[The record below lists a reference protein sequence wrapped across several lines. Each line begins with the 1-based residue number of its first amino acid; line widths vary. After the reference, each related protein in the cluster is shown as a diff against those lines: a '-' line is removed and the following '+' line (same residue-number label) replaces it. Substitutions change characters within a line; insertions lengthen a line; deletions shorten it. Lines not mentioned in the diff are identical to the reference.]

1 MCRKFSPFHTL
12 YKTYTQMYAIMPKS
26 KFTTPLKRKEYQME
40 DTVKTRR
47 NPLAWFGKHKKL
59 TALLLVVLIAA
70 VLVLRAVLGG
80 KKAAGSTY
88 QFVRTS
94 TLQKT
99 SLTDSVSVN
108 GTVKSGYEASVT
120 VADSAKLYKVS
131 EVKVAVGD
139 TVKKGDVIATL
150 DTSDLEKQIESAEE
164 SYGDTLKSAQT
175 SYDRATADLETSTV
189 QHENSLIDL
198 QAKIDQAD
206 QNLQDAKD
214 ALTKAQENE
223 RKTQSTYDTAVSDYN
238 TLKSAYDS
246 ASASISTYTAALNAA
261 ADAQNQAIS
270 AVNSAIAA
278 YNADPSDANKDAMNA
293 ANDNLKSAQEAYQSA
308 QASLT
313 DAQNSCSAP
322 SLGLYGF
329 TSIQT
334 ALTQADSTKTQA
346 ESALDSAKNA
356 VDTANTQI
364 STCEKNYSNLLN
376 KSQNVED
383 SATKLEQAQR
393 TPDNLETLRSTLE
406 DCTLTATMDGTITA
420 LNATVGSV
428 CSGTVATI
436 QNTDALVVDV
446 TIPANSVPKL
456 STGMTCHIT
465 SDATGDAV
473 IDGTLTQI
481 DPVANDNG
489 SFGAKVVVNGDADGL
504 LIGIS
509 AKVEIVISEKDN
521 VFIVPRD
528 AVGTADDGSSYVLR
542 KTGGEGVDM
551 TFEQVTVTTG
561 DTNDFYVEITGSDL
575 QEGDVIRSSADL
587 TQGIETSSDSTLPD
601 GVQQTEN
608 GDLYVGDPSNMPE
621 GTVVMGG
628 GDAPAGGPDGGPGG
642 GQ

>member
-1 MCRKFSPFHTL
+1 
-12 YKTYTQMYAIMPKS
+12 
-26 KFTTPLKRKEYQME
+26 ME

-70 VLVLRAVLGG
+70 MLVLRAVLGG
-80 KKAAGSTY
+80 KRAAGTTY
-88 QFVRTS
+88 QFVRTT

-99 SLTDSVSVN
+99 DLTDSVSVN

-164 SYGDTLKSAQT
+164 SYSDTLQSAQT

-189 QHENSLIDL
+189 QHENNLIDL
-198 QAKIDQAD
+198 QAKIEQAD
-206 QNLQDAKD
+206 KSLQDAKD
-214 ALTKAQENE
+214 SLTTAQENE
-223 RKTQSTYDTAVSDYN
+223 RKAQGTYDSAVSDYN

-246 ASASISTYTAALNAA
+246 ASASISTYTAALNSA

-270 AVNSAIAA
+270 ALNSAIAA
-278 YNADPSDANKDAMNA
+278 YNADSSEANKNAMNTA
-293 ANDNLKSAQEAYQSA
+293 SDNLTAAQKSYQDAQS
-308 QASLT
+308 SLT
-313 DAQNSCSAP
+313 NAQNSCSAP

-329 TSIQT
+329 SSIES
-334 ALTQADSTKTQA
+334 ALKQADTTKTQA
-346 ESALDSAKNA
+346 ENALESAKNA
-356 VDTANTQI
+356 VESSAKQIDTCEQQVKSAHDSYDQ
-364 STCEKNYSNLLN
+364 EKNYSNLLN
-376 KSQNVED
+376 KTQNVED

-393 TPDNLETLRSTLE
+393 TPDNLETLRSTLD

-420 LNATVGSV
+420 LDATVGSV
-428 CSGTVATI
+428 CTGTVATI
-436 QNTDALVVDV
+436 QNTDALVVEV

-456 STGMTCHIT
+456 STGMTCRIT
-465 SDATGDAV
+465 SDATGDA
-473 IDGTLTQI
+473 IINGTLTQI

-489 SFGAKVVVNGDADGL
+489 SFGAKVMVNGDDGGL

-509 AKVEIVISEKDN
+509 AKVEIVVNEKND
-521 VFIVPRD
+521 VFTVPRD

-542 KTGGEGVDM
+542 QTGGEGVDM
-551 TFEQVTVTTG
+551 TFEEVPVTTG

-575 QEGDVIRSSADL
+575 NEGDVIRATADL
-587 TQGIETSSDSTLPD
+587 TQGIETSDSTLPA
-601 GVQQTEN
+601 GMQEMAN
-608 GDLYVGDPSNMPE
+608 GDLYVGDPSDMPE
-621 GTVVMGG
+621 GTVIVGG
-628 GDAPAGGPDGGPGG
+628 GDAPAGGPSGGPGGPGG

>member
-1 MCRKFSPFHTL
+1 
-12 YKTYTQMYAIMPKS
+12 
-26 KFTTPLKRKEYQME
+26 ME

-47 NPLAWFGKHKKL
+47 NPLAWFSKHKKL

-246 ASASISTYTAALNAA
+246 ASASISAYTQEKNVAATALNNALYAA
-261 ADAQNQAIS
+261 NQALSAQLADPDNDEKRQAAEDAQAKVTDAQNT
-270 AVNSAIAA
+270 
-278 YNADPSDANKDAMNA
+278 YNEADQK
-293 ANDNLKSAQEAYQSA
+293 
-308 QASLT
+308 LT
-313 DAQNSCSAP
+313 EAQNSCSTP

-334 ALTQADSTKTQA
+334 ALNQADSTKTQA

-364 STCEKNYSNLLN
+364 STCEQQVKAAHDSYDQEKNYSNLLN

-601 GVQQTEN
+601 GVQQMEN
-608 GDLYVGDPSNMPE
+608 GDLYVGDPSNMPK

>member
-1 MCRKFSPFHTL
+1 
-12 YKTYTQMYAIMPKS
+12 
-26 KFTTPLKRKEYQME
+26 ME

-70 VLVLRAVLGG
+70 VLVLRAVLSG

-223 RKTQSTYDTAVSDYN
+223 RKAQSTYDTAVSDYN

-246 ASASISTYTAALNAA
+246 ASASISAYTQEKNDAATALNNALYAA
-261 ADAQNQAIS
+261 NQALSAQLADPDNDEKRQAAEDAQAKVTNAQ
-270 AVNSAIAA
+270 NT
-278 YNADPSDANKDAMNA
+278 YNEADQK
-293 ANDNLKSAQEAYQSA
+293 
-308 QASLT
+308 LT
-313 DAQNSCSAP
+313 EAQNSCSAP

-364 STCEKNYSNLLN
+364 STCEQQVKAAHDSYDQEKNYSNLLN

-601 GVQQTEN
+601 GVQQMEN

>member
-1 MCRKFSPFHTL
+1 
-12 YKTYTQMYAIMPKS
+12 
-26 KFTTPLKRKEYQME
+26 ME

-47 NPLAWFGKHKKL
+47 NPLAWFSKHKKL

-198 QAKIDQAD
+198 QAKIDQTD

-223 RKTQSTYDTAVSDYN
+223 RKAQSTYDTAVSDYN

-246 ASASISTYTAALNAA
+246 ASASISAYTQEKNDAATALNNALYAA
-261 ADAQNQAIS
+261 NQALSAQLADPDNDEKRQAAEDAQAKVTDAQNT
-270 AVNSAIAA
+270 
-278 YNADPSDANKDAMNA
+278 YNEADQK
-293 ANDNLKSAQEAYQSA
+293 
-308 QASLT
+308 LT
-313 DAQNSCSAP
+313 EAQNSCSAP

-364 STCEKNYSNLLN
+364 STCEQQVKAAHDSYDQEKNYSNLLN

-481 DPVANDNG
+481 DPVANDTG

-601 GVQQTEN
+601 GVQQMEN

>member
-1 MCRKFSPFHTL
+1 
-12 YKTYTQMYAIMPKS
+12 
-26 KFTTPLKRKEYQME
+26 ME

-223 RKTQSTYDTAVSDYN
+223 RKAQSTYDTAVSDYN

-246 ASASISTYTAALNAA
+246 ASASISAYTQEKNDAATALNNALYAA
-261 ADAQNQAIS
+261 NQALSAQLADPDNDEKRQAAEDAQAKVTDAQNT
-270 AVNSAIAA
+270 
-278 YNADPSDANKDAMNA
+278 YNEADQK
-293 ANDNLKSAQEAYQSA
+293 
-308 QASLT
+308 LT
-313 DAQNSCSAP
+313 EAQNSCSSP

-334 ALTQADSTKTQA
+334 ALTQADSNKTQA

-364 STCEKNYSNLLN
+364 STCEQQVKAAHDSYDQEKNYSNLLN

-528 AVGTADDGSSYVLR
+528 AVATADDGSSYVLR

-601 GVQQTEN
+601 GVQQMEN

>member
-1 MCRKFSPFHTL
+1 
-12 YKTYTQMYAIMPKS
+12 
-26 KFTTPLKRKEYQME
+26 ME

-80 KKAAGSTY
+80 KKAAGTTY
-88 QFVRTS
+88 QFVRTT

-99 SLTDSVSVN
+99 DLTDSVSVN

-164 SYGDTLKSAQT
+164 SYSDTLQSAQT

-189 QHENSLIDL
+189 QHENNLIDL
-198 QAKIDQAD
+198 QAKIEQAD
-206 QNLQDAKD
+206 KSLQDAQD
-214 ALTKAQENE
+214 SLTTAQENE
-223 RKTQSTYDTAVSDYN
+223 RKAQGTYDSAVSDYN

-246 ASASISTYTAALNAA
+246 ASASISTYTAALNSA

-270 AVNSAIAA
+270 ALNSAIAA
-278 YNADPSDANKDAMNA
+278 YNADSSEANKNAMNTA
-293 ANDNLKSAQEAYQSA
+293 SDNLTAAQKSYQDAQS
-308 QASLT
+308 SLT
-313 DAQNSCSAP
+313 NAQNSCSAP

-329 TSIQT
+329 NSIES
-334 ALTQADSTKTQA
+334 ALKQADSTKTQA
-346 ESALDSAKNA
+346 ENALESAKNA
-356 VDTANTQI
+356 VEAAAKQIDTCEQQVKSAHDSYDQ
-364 STCEKNYSNLLN
+364 EKNYSNLLN
-376 KSQNVED
+376 KTQNVED

-393 TPDNLETLRSTLE
+393 TPDNLETLRSTLD

-420 LNATVGSV
+420 LDATVGSV
-428 CSGTVATI
+428 CTGTVATI
-436 QNTDALVVDV
+436 QNTDALVVEV

-456 STGMTCHIT
+456 STGMTCRIT
-465 SDATGDAV
+465 SDATGDA
-473 IDGTLTQI
+473 IINGTLTQI
-481 DPVANDNG
+481 DPVANDKG
-489 SFGAKVVVNGDADGL
+489 SFGAKVMVNGDDGGL

-509 AKVEIVISEKDN
+509 AKVEIVVNEKND
-521 VFIVPRD
+521 VFTVPRD

-542 KTGGEGVDM
+542 QTGGEGVDM
-551 TFEQVTVTTG
+551 TFEEVPVTTG

-575 QEGDVIRSSADL
+575 NEGDVIRATADL
-587 TQGIETSSDSTLPD
+587 TQGIETSDSTLPA
-601 GVQQTEN
+601 GVQEMAN
-608 GDLYVGDPSNMPE
+608 GDLYVGDPSDMPE
-621 GTVVMGG
+621 GTVLVGG
-628 GDAPAGGPDGGPGG
+628 GDAPAGGPSGGPGGPGG

>member
-1 MCRKFSPFHTL
+1 
-12 YKTYTQMYAIMPKS
+12 
-26 KFTTPLKRKEYQME
+26 ME

-70 VLVLRAVLGG
+70 VLVLRAVLSG

-223 RKTQSTYDTAVSDYN
+223 RKAQSTYDTAVSDYN

-246 ASASISTYTAALNAA
+246 ASASISAYTQEKNDAATALNNALYAA
-261 ADAQNQAIS
+261 NQALSAQLADPDNDEKRQAAEDAQAKVKKTKNT
-270 AVNSAIAA
+270 
-278 YNADPSDANKDAMNA
+278 YNEADQK
-293 ANDNLKSAQEAYQSA
+293 
-308 QASLT
+308 LT
-313 DAQNSCSAP
+313 EAQNSCSAP

-364 STCEKNYSNLLN
+364 STCEQQVKAAHDSYDQEKNYSNLLN

>member
-1 MCRKFSPFHTL
+1 
-12 YKTYTQMYAIMPKS
+12 
-26 KFTTPLKRKEYQME
+26 ME

-80 KKAAGSTY
+80 NKAAGSTY

-175 SYDRATADLETSTV
+175 SNDRAVADLETSTV
-189 QHENSLIDL
+189 QHENTLIDL
-198 QAKIDQAD
+198 QAKIEQAD
-206 QNLQDAKD
+206 ESLQDAKD
-214 ALTKAQENE
+214 DLTKAQEE
-223 RKTQSTYDTAVSDYN
+223 QRKAQSTYDSSVSDYN
-238 TLKSAYDS
+238 TLESAYN
-246 ASASISTYTAALNAA
+246 AAVANVEALNAA
-261 ADAQNQAIS
+261 YTTAQQTYAQAKNNYEVAVEIYNNDGGSPTEAHAQAKNDAEAALNTALADYNAADAAL
-270 AVNSAIAA
+270 NSAK
-278 YNADPSDANKDAMNA
+278 NN
-293 ANDNLKSAQEAYQSA
+293 
-308 QASLT
+308 
-313 DAQNSCSAP
+313 CSVP
-322 SLGLYGF
+322 SLNLYGYDAVK
-329 TSIQT
+329 QT
-334 ALTQADSTKTQA
+334 YSQAGTTKTQA
-346 ESALDSAKNA
+346 ENALESAKNA
-356 VDTANTQI
+356 VESATKQIDTCEQQVKAAHDSHDQ
-364 STCEKNYSNLLN
+364 EKNYSNLLN

-465 SDATGDAV
+465 SDATGDA
-473 IDGTLTQI
+473 IINGTLTQI
-481 DPVANDNG
+481 DPVANDKG

-601 GVQQTEN
+601 GVQQMEN

-621 GTVVMGG
+621 GSVVMGG

>member
-1 MCRKFSPFHTL
+1 
-12 YKTYTQMYAIMPKS
+12 
-26 KFTTPLKRKEYQME
+26 ME
-40 DTVKTRR
+40 DTVKTRH
-47 NPLAWFGKHKKL
+47 NPLAWFSKHKKL

-223 RKTQSTYDTAVSDYN
+223 RKAQSTYDTAVSDYN

-246 ASASISTYTAALNAA
+246 ASASISAYTQEKNDAATALNNALYAA
-261 ADAQNQAIS
+261 NQALSAQLADPDNDEKRQAAEDAQAKVTDAQTT
-270 AVNSAIAA
+270 
-278 YNADPSDANKDAMNA
+278 YNEADQK
-293 ANDNLKSAQEAYQSA
+293 
-308 QASLT
+308 LT
-313 DAQNSCSAP
+313 EAQNSCSAP

-364 STCEKNYSNLLN
+364 STCEQQVKAAHDSYDQEKNYSNLLN

-481 DPVANDNG
+481 DPVANDTG

-587 TQGIETSSDSTLPD
+587 TQGIETSNDSTLPD
-601 GVQQTEN
+601 GVQQMEN

>member
-1 MCRKFSPFHTL
+1 
-12 YKTYTQMYAIMPKS
+12 MPKS

-47 NPLAWFGKHKKL
+47 NPLAWFSKHKKL

-329 TSIQT
+329 NNISD
-334 ALTQADSTKTQA
+334 ALKNADSTKNQA

-364 STCEKNYSNLLN
+364 STCEQQVKAAHDSYDQEKNYSNLLN

-481 DPVANDNG
+481 DPVANDTG
-489 SFGAKVVVNGDADGL
+489 SFGAKSWSMAM
-504 LIGIS
+504 
-509 AKVEIVISEKDN
+509 
-521 VFIVPRD
+521 R
-528 AVGTADDGSSYVLR
+528 TAC
-542 KTGGEGVDM
+542 
-551 TFEQVTVTTG
+551 
-561 DTNDFYVEITGSDL
+561 
-575 QEGDVIRSSADL
+575 
-587 TQGIETSSDSTLPD
+587 
-601 GVQQTEN
+601 
-608 GDLYVGDPSNMPE
+608 
-621 GTVVMGG
+621 
-628 GDAPAGGPDGGPGG
+628 
-642 GQ
+642 

>member
-1 MCRKFSPFHTL
+1 
-12 YKTYTQMYAIMPKS
+12 
-26 KFTTPLKRKEYQME
+26 ME

-47 NPLAWFGKHKKL
+47 NPLAWFSKHKKL

-80 KKAAGSTY
+80 KKAAGFTY

-223 RKTQSTYDTAVSDYN
+223 RKAQSTYDTAVSDYN

-246 ASASISTYTAALNAA
+246 ASASISAYTQEKNDAATALNNALYAA
-261 ADAQNQAIS
+261 NQALSAQLADPDNDEKRQAAEDAQAK
-270 AVNSAIAA
+270 V
-278 YNADPSDANKDAMNA
+278 
-293 ANDNLKSAQEAYQSA
+293 
-308 QASLT
+308 T
-313 DAQNSCSAP
+313 DAQNTYNEADQKLTEAQKSCSAP

-364 STCEKNYSNLLN
+364 STCEQQVKAAHDSYDQEKNYSNLLN

-481 DPVANDNG
+481 DPVANDTG

-601 GVQQTEN
+601 GVQQMEN

>member
-1 MCRKFSPFHTL
+1 
-12 YKTYTQMYAIMPKS
+12 
-26 KFTTPLKRKEYQME
+26 ME

-223 RKTQSTYDTAVSDYN
+223 RKAQSTYDTTVSDYN

-246 ASASISTYTAALNAA
+246 ASASISAYTQEKNDAATALNNALYAA
-261 ADAQNQAIS
+261 NQALSAQLADPDNDEKRQAAEDAQAKVTDAQNT
-270 AVNSAIAA
+270 
-278 YNADPSDANKDAMNA
+278 YNEADQK
-293 ANDNLKSAQEAYQSA
+293 
-308 QASLT
+308 LT
-313 DAQNSCSAP
+313 EAQNSCSAP

-364 STCEKNYSNLLN
+364 STCEQQVKAAHDSYDQEKNYSNLLN

-601 GVQQTEN
+601 GVQQMEN

>member
-1 MCRKFSPFHTL
+1 
-12 YKTYTQMYAIMPKS
+12 
-26 KFTTPLKRKEYQME
+26 ME

-80 KKAAGSTY
+80 KRAAGTTY
-88 QFVRTS
+88 QFVRTT

-99 SLTDSVSVN
+99 DLTDSVSVN

-164 SYGDTLKSAQT
+164 SYSDTLQSAQT
-175 SYDRATADLETSTV
+175 SYERATADLETSTV
-189 QHENSLIDL
+189 QHENNLIDL
-198 QAKIDQAD
+198 QAKIEQAD
-206 QNLQDAKD
+206 KSLQDAKD
-214 ALTKAQENE
+214 SLTTAQENE
-223 RKTQSTYDTAVSDYN
+223 RKAQGTYDSAVSDYN

-246 ASASISTYTAALNAA
+246 ASASISAYTQEKNNAATALNSALSTANQALSAQLADPDNTEKQQAA
-261 ADAQNQAIS
+261 EDAQAKVTEAQNT
-270 AVNSAIAA
+270 
-278 YNADPSDANKDAMNA
+278 YNEADQK
-293 ANDNLKSAQEAYQSA
+293 
-308 QASLT
+308 LT

-329 TSIQT
+329 NSIES
-334 ALTQADSTKTQA
+334 ALKQADTTKTQA
-346 ESALDSAKNA
+346 ENALESAKNA
-356 VDTANTQI
+356 VEAAAKQIDTCEQQVKSAHDSYDQ
-364 STCEKNYSNLLN
+364 EKNYSNLLN
-376 KSQNVED
+376 KTQNVED

-393 TPDNLETLRSTLE
+393 TPDNLETLRSTLD

-420 LNATVGSV
+420 LDATVGSV
-428 CSGTVATI
+428 CTGTVATI
-436 QNTDALVVDV
+436 QNTDALVVEV

-456 STGMTCHIT
+456 STGMTCRIT
-465 SDATGDAV
+465 SDATGDA
-473 IDGTLTQI
+473 IINGTLTQI
-481 DPVANDNG
+481 DPVANDKG
-489 SFGAKVVVNGDADGL
+489 SFGAKVMVNGDDGGL

-509 AKVEIVISEKDN
+509 AKVEIVVNEKND
-521 VFIVPRD
+521 VFTVPRD

-542 KTGGEGVDM
+542 QTGGEGVDM
-551 TFEQVTVTTG
+551 TFEEVPVATG

-575 QEGDVIRSSADL
+575 NEGDVIRATADL
-587 TQGIETSSDSTLPD
+587 TQGIETSDSTLPA
-601 GVQQTEN
+601 GVQEMAN
-608 GDLYVGDPSNMPE
+608 GDLYVGDPSDMPE
-621 GTVVMGG
+621 GTVLVGG
-628 GDAPAGGPDGGPGG
+628 GDTPAGGPGGPGG

>member
-1 MCRKFSPFHTL
+1 
-12 YKTYTQMYAIMPKS
+12 
-26 KFTTPLKRKEYQME
+26 ME

-47 NPLAWFGKHKKL
+47 NPLAWFSKHKKL

-223 RKTQSTYDTAVSDYN
+223 RKAQSTYDTAVSDYN

-246 ASASISTYTAALNAA
+246 ASASISAYTQEKNDAATTLNNALYAA
-261 ADAQNQAIS
+261 NQALSAQLADPDNDEKRQAAEDAQAKVTDAQNT
-270 AVNSAIAA
+270 
-278 YNADPSDANKDAMNA
+278 YNEADQK
-293 ANDNLKSAQEAYQSA
+293 
-308 QASLT
+308 LT
-313 DAQNSCSAP
+313 EAQNSCSTP

-364 STCEKNYSNLLN
+364 STCEQQVQAAHDSYDQEKNYSNLLN

-481 DPVANDNG
+481 DPVANDTG

-601 GVQQTEN
+601 GVQQMEN